1 LFFIVVRRVA
11 SYSSLDGDAGWV
23 VFVVILIYGAFG
35 VVGNEAFGAFWCC
48 GMQEY
53 DVLATEGLVREAAV
67 FMVR

>member
-1 LFFIVVRRVA
+1 M
-11 SYSSLDGDAGWV
+11 